1 MRHRGL
7 AALLGSLLVV
17 ACAPAAAGAATGV
30 GTAPGE
36 GSPSAS
42 GRGFGPTTDAGPS
55 GPRALAAPAP
65 PGAAGIGDPYF
76 PLEGN
81 GGSTPATTTS
91 PSPTTRRPTGSMPST
106 GSGR

>member
-7 AALLGSLLVV
+7 AALLGTLLVV
-17 ACAPAAAGAATGV
+17 ACAPAAAGANTGV

-36 GSPSAS
+36 GSPSAV

-81 GGSTPATTTS
+81 GGYDVRHYDLTFS
-91 PSPTTRRPTGSMPST
+91 
-106 GSGR
+106 